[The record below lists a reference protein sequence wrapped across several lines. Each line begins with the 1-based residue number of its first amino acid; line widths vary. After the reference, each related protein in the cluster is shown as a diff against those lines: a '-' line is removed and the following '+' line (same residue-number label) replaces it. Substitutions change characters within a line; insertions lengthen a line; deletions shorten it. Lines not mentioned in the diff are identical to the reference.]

1 MERIQQIDM
10 YKALRTKSGTWEAPP
25 KKESHDDGHN
35 DGGETCLKQPIYRQ
49 RQGADRLIMYFEVLF
64 QCCILASVNGD
75 PLGNNCFFFFL
86 W

>member
-49 RQGADRLIMYFEVLF
+49 RQGADRLIMYFEVA
-64 QCCILASVNGD
+64 QSTHRDSIIEKASL
-75 PLGNNCFFFFL
+75 P
-86 W
+86 